1 MEMNPYR
8 KILDAAQHKVGA
20 WLAAED
26 VVLLSQDAHIADM
39 ANVVDA
45 EEEYSA
51 AASFQWCN
59 DVNYG
64 NVNLGD

>member
-1 MEMNPYR
+1 MNPYR
-8 KILDAAQHKVGA
+8 KILDAVQHEVGV
-20 WLAAED
+20 WLSAED
-26 VVLLSQDAHIADM
+26 TALLSQDDHIADT
-39 ANVVDA
+39 ANIVDA
-45 EEEYSA
+45 EEAYSA